1 MRHLMRASASWQPHV
16 P

>member
-1 MRHLMRASASWQPHV
+1 MKTSASWQPHV